1 MKIVIPSRA
10 IRNWFNVKINLDI
23 PPVKK
28 GGGPSEAAGCE
39 SGMTRAMNGAD
50 QLKCGTFR
58 MKGRREKGEEEE
70 ISSSM
75 VQCSLTMLGIGTALL
90 V

>member
-1 MKIVIPSRA
+1 M
-10 IRNWFNVKINLDI
+10 
-23 PPVKK
+23 
-28 GGGPSEAAGCE
+28 SEAAGCE
-39 SGMTRAMNGAD
+39 SGMTRAMYGAD

-58 MKGRREKGEEEE
+58 MKGRREKEEKGEEEEE